1 MASREFAKR
10 SDGPIQ
16 IRSVWADNLE
26 TEFELIRSTVDRF
39 PFAAM
44 DTEFPGVIHRS
55 RHHPNL
61 LTPGD
66 RYSLLKSNVDSLN
79 LIQIGITL
87 SDADGELPDLGTGGG
102 VRYIWEFNFKDFD
115 PLRDRHAPESIDLLR
130 SNGIDF
136 EMNREKGISSARFAE
151 LMISSGLICNDSAVA
166 WVTFHSA
173 YDFGYLIKV
182 LTGRRLPKGL
192 PEFMALVRVFFGDRV
207 FDVKHMMRYCD
218 GLYGGLERMAKVLQ
232 VDRVVGRCHQAG
244 SDSLL
249 TWHAFL
255 KIKTCF
261 FSDDVAAHHHAGVL
275 YGLELQAF

>member
-1 MASREFAKR
+1 MMASR
-10 SDGPIQ
+10 SSVQ

-39 PFAAM
+39 PYAAM

-55 RHHPNL
+55 RRHPNL
-61 LTPGD
+61 LSPGD
-66 RYSLLKSNVDSLN
+66 RYTLLKSNVDSLN
-79 LIQIGITL
+79 LIQIGLTL
-87 SDADGELPDLGTGGG
+87 SNANGELPDLGTDDGA
-102 VRYIWEFNFKDFD
+102 RFIWEFNFNDFD

-136 EMNREKGISSARFAE
+136 EMNREKGISSVRFAE
-151 LMISSGLICNDSAVA
+151 LMASSGLICNDSAVA

-182 LTGRRLPKGL
+182 LTGRTLPKGL
-192 PEFMALVRVFFGDRV
+192 PEFMALVRVFFGERV
-207 FDVKHMMRYCD
+207 FDVKHMMRYCE
-218 GLYGGLERMAKVLQ
+218 GLYGGLERMAKELKVE
-232 VDRVVGRCHQAG
+232 RVVGKCHQAG

-255 KIKTCF
+255 KIKDRF
-261 FSDDVAAHHHAGVL
+261 FSDDVGADHHRHHAGVL
-275 YGLELQAF
+275 YGLELQVY